1 MAFMAVI
8 RSADLEDN
16 HCRLNSSAGAL
27 FRCLAAVPPEASTR
41 AGILPGRPGLDR
53 GSRVAE
59 VGFEPRTFLSVNS
72 RSNHL
77 GHLAQ
82 LTVRLQ
88 IGTATSDKLS
98 GCWIPGRSV
107 SDFYLFCN
115 CTWNG
120 VALVSTRDGSIVHE
134 HVASQTRLSVMHVSC
149 LYFDVLCRLGGVLPT
164 VAREFHKTAIEHLTS
179 SALANSGVG
188 WKVNPV
194 IQLHQ
199 RRVGHRWYC
208 GHRETWYANV
218 SQSWGY
224 VCKAV
229 GRTLWVGVP
238 FFSITFIFRK
248 PLIPIHHMEAHALT
262 AMLTYPSLTFPYL
275 VLLLSGGHALLAL
288 ARGLED
294 FVVLGTALDASPGEV
309 LDKLARRLKLSRL
322 GDSRLSSVSGGRAVE
337 LLAAEHKASSPLF
350 EIPLPRSQSRDCDLS
365 FTGIQLNFERLISRL
380 EEELVDVDPRS
391 HSILPVDCLATV
403 CASLQSAVTLLICRC
418 VQRGFE
424 FLRSNGSADFPW
436 PTALVVSGGVA
447 ANSVI
452 RAGLS
457 EVAQHFGLPLLAPP
471 ARLCTDNGVMIA
483 WNGLL
488 LKRANRRVTWDI
500 SSVDFE
506 PKAPFG
512 IDCRALVRN
521 AEIRIEAIKINS
533 VP

>member
-1 MAFMAVI
+1 MLAWKPPYLALNMYPCSRLTGLCHLRHT
-8 RSADLEDN
+8 RSPELLRRRTLSHMLLGLE
-16 HCRLNSSAGAL
+16 
-27 FRCLAAVPPEASTR
+27 
-41 AGILPGRPGLDR
+41 
-53 GSRVAE
+53 
-59 VGFEPRTFLSVNS
+59 
-72 RSNHL
+72 
-77 GHLAQ
+77 
-82 LTVRLQ
+82 
-88 IGTATSDKLS
+88 TSCD
-98 GCWIPGRSV
+98 
-107 SDFYLFCN
+107 D
-115 CTWNG
+115 TG
-120 VALVSTRDGSIVHE
+120 VALISTKDGSIVHE
-134 HVASQTRLSVMHVSC
+134 QVASQTRLSVM
-149 LYFDVLCRLGGVLPT
+149 LGGVLPT
-164 VAREFHKTAIEHLTS
+164 VAREFHRTAIDHLTS
-179 SALANSGVG
+179 STLANSGVG
-188 WKVNPV
+188 WKD
-194 IQLHQ
+194 ID
-199 RRVGHRWYC
+199 GI
-208 GHRETWYANV
+208 
-218 SQSWGY
+218 
-224 VCKAV
+224 AV
-229 GRTLWVGVP
+229 TVKPGMPMSLKVGVTYAKQLAELYR
-238 FFSITFIFRK
+238 I

-294 FVVLGTALDASPGEV
+294 FTLLGTALDASPGEV

-322 GDSRLSSVSGGRAVE
+322 GDFRLNSVSGGRAVE
-337 LLAAEHKASSPLF
+337 LLAAEHKATSPLF
-350 EIPLPRSQSRDCDLS
+350 EIPLPRSQSRDCDFS
-365 FTGIQLNFERLISRL
+365 FSGIQLNFERLVSKL
-380 EEELVDVDPRS
+380 EDELVDVDSRS

-403 CASLQSAVTLLICRC
+403 CASLQSALTRLVCRR
-418 VQRGFE
+418 VQRAFE

-471 ARLCTDNGVMIA
+471 ARLCTDNGVMVA

-533 VP
+533 